1 MSGSHTI
8 HGMLAWPMASLHPTS
23 CQLQLRPQFPKSAI
37 CNLVSCILHF
47 AFCILLTS
55 KHLVMAPDAPD
66 RSPAKSAPGTIV
78 FFHPDLGI
86 GGAERLVVDAA
97 VGLQLRGHR
106 VVIFTNHCDPKHCFD
121 ECRDG
126 TLDVRV
132 RGNTIFPMSI
142 LSRLTILCAIL
153 RHMHLLLAVSL
164 TGELSSLAPR
174 AFIVDQLSA
183 GLPLMQFLAPD
194 VPILFYCHFPDLLL
208 AQGRQSLVKRLYRI
222 PFDWL
227 EEWSMGFAH
236 AVAVNSNFTRSIVA
250 QTWPRLASK
259 VVTNVVYPCVDTSV
273 ATEKMDG
280 QDDIKGDA
288 AKLILSINRFEKK
301 KDIGLAIRAFAR
313 IPESDRKGVR
323 LVIAG
328 GYDARVSENVSYH
341 ASLQALTTSLSLTH
355 HTMTPTALSAI
366 SSLTSG
372 PQATSQVLFLLS
384 VPNTLKSALLRS
396 SNLLV
401 YTPTNE
407 HFGIVPL
414 EAMLSHVP
422 VLAAN
427 TGGPVET
434 IADSQTGWLRDPADV
449 DAWSDVMRQ
458 ALKMPTRDLAKM
470 GLAGE
475 KRVRDLFG
483 RDKMA
488 KTLEDSVAQIVNM
501 KRSPPLSNMVLSV
514 VMFGVVLG
522 ASAVT
527 AFLAVF
533 FLGRKTTLMRP

>member
-1 MSGSHTI
+1 
-8 HGMLAWPMASLHPTS
+8 
-23 CQLQLRPQFPKSAI
+23 
-37 CNLVSCILHF
+37 
-47 AFCILLTS
+47 
-55 KHLVMAPDAPD
+55 MAPDMRDAPP
-66 RSPAKSAPGTIV
+66 SASAPGTIV

-106 VVIFTNHCDPKHCFD
+106 VVIFTNHCDAKHCFD

-132 RGNTIFPMSI
+132 RGNTMIPMSI

-153 RHMHLLLAVSL
+153 RQMHLLLAISL
-164 TGELSSLAPR
+164 TGELASLAPR

-183 GLPLMQFLAPD
+183 GLPLMQFIAPE

-208 AQGRQSLVKRLYRI
+208 AQGRQSFVKRLYRI
-222 PFDWL
+222 PFDRL

-236 AVAVNSNFTRSIVA
+236 AVAVNSTFTRGIVA
-250 QTWPRLASK
+250 QTWPGLASS
-259 VVTNVVYPCVDTSV
+259 VVTNVVYPCVDTNVPVDEV
-273 ATEKMDG
+273 AREQQIG
-280 QDDIKGDA
+280 GEA
-288 AKLILSINRFEKK
+288 AKLILSINRFEGK
-301 KDIGLAIRAFAR
+301 KDIGLAIRAFAG
-313 IPESDRKGVR
+313 IPEPERRGVR

-355 HTMTPTALSAI
+355 HTMTSTALSDM
-366 SSLTSG
+366 SSLASG
-372 PQATSQVLFLLS
+372 AAAASQVLFLLS
-384 VPNTLKSALLRS
+384 VPNALKSALLRS
-396 SNLLV
+396 SRLLV
-401 YTPTNE
+401 YTPANE

-414 EAMLSHVP
+414 EAMLCRVP

-434 IADSQTGWLRDPADV
+434 IADSQTGWLRDPTDV
-449 DAWSDVMRQ
+449 DAWSDVMRR
-458 ALKMPTRDLAKM
+458 ALKMPARELERM

-475 KRVRDLFG
+475 KRVRDLFS

-488 KTLEDSVAQIVNM
+488 TTLEDNVSQIVRM
-501 KRSPPLSNMVLSV
+501 KRSPPLFNMALSIV
-514 VMFGVVLG
+514 VFAVFVG

-527 AFLAVF
+527 SFYAVYF
-533 FLGRKTTLMRP
+533 WGTRP